1 MRSWLILSL
10 MLILPLSASEQVSDF
25 VLEIRDTENSTIV
38 QIPIIEQQWCL
49 HWNHSVTG
57 IAVEDCYRIDDR
69 QMLLSH
75 SWQPDFSAGLGH
87 VEGRGELTIH
97 PEGGYLIS
105 HIDEPVLNNLLW
117 LRVGSNR
124 VAHTVHT
131 GDTQL
136 NLSALAAG
144 QRVKIL
150 LISPQP

>member
-25 VLEIRDTENSTIV
+25 VLEIRDTENSTIA
-38 QIPIIEQQWCL
+38 QIPIIDRQWCL

-57 IAVEDCYRIDDR
+57 IAVEDCYRINDR
-69 QMLLSH
+69 QMLLNH
-75 SWQPDFSAGLGH
+75 SWQPDFAAGLGH
-87 VEGRGELTIH
+87 VEGRGELSLH

-105 HIDEPVLNNLLW
+105 HIDEPVPNNLLW

-144 QRVKIL
+144 QRVQIL
-150 LISPQP
+150 LITPQP